1 MTITLIGMPG
11 SGKSC
16 MGRALSRRLGM
27 KTLDGD
33 RLIEKN
39 TGRQLQDIINEDGL
53 EAFKAIEEETLL
65 SITDD
70 NIIITPGGSAVYYD
84 SVMQHFKEKGIIV
97 YLYVSPEVLLE
108 RLGDFSRRGIVL
120 KEGQTINDLY
130 LERAPL
136 LEKYADITINCDGDS
151 YTKYRCIAERKIR
164 AIMKN
169 KEKMPT

>member
-39 TGRQLQDIINEDGL
+39 TGRKLQDIINEDGL
-53 EAFKAIEEETLL
+53 EAFKALEEKTLL

-84 SVMQHFKEKGIIV
+84 SVMQHFKKNGIVV

-120 KEGQTINDLY
+120 KEGQTINDLF

-136 LEKYADITINCDGDS
+136 LEKYADLTINCDGDS